1 MNHINTVHSKSNTLT
16 ENLDLIQIKHNQPMT
31 TSVIVAEKFTKRHDF
46 VIRKIENL
54 IQDDEE
60 DRLIFAEMSYQDSYG
75 RNQKQYIMDRRSF
88 SILCMSFT
96 GKKALKWKNRFFD
109 AFEAME
115 RFVWQKQSSSWQ
127 QARIES
133 KDIRLELTDSIKRL
147 VDLANESGSKNAH
160 RYYEIITKMI
170 YQEVFSIKKVPPHFR
185 DTLDKKALHHLQ
197 LVEWKMA
204 EWLSESIDACEDYH
218 EPYREI
224 KARLKSLIDVIG
236 QINQALLPNFNHQ
249 LQIGG
254 TTIYASGH

>member
-1 MNHINTVHSKSNTLT
+1 
-16 ENLDLIQIKHNQPMT
+16 MT
-31 TSVIVAEKFTKRHDF
+31 NSIIVAEKFNKRHDS

-54 IQDDEE
+54 IHDDE
-60 DRLIFAEMSYQDSYG
+60 DARLIFVVSEYKDSTG
-75 RNQKQYIMDRRSF
+75 RALKQYLMDYRSF

-115 RFVWQKQSSSWQ
+115 RFVWQKQSSSWL
-127 QARIES
+127 QARIEG
-133 KDIRLELTDSIKRL
+133 KDIRIELTDSIKRL
-147 VDLANESGSKNAH
+147 VELANESRSKNAH

-170 YQEVFSIKKVPPHFR
+170 YQEVFSIKRVPPHFR

-197 LVEWKMA
+197 LVEWKIA
-204 EWLSESIDACEDYH
+204 EWLDEAIDQCGDYH

-224 KARLKSLIDVIG
+224 KTRLRSLIDVIG
-236 QINQALLPNFNHQ
+236 QINLVLLPNFNHQ

-254 TTIYASGH
+254 RKINASCH